1 VLAQIAS
8 IIAPIFL
15 CACVGFIWGRLDKPF
30 DTRMVTILSLNLG
43 MPALIFSTLT
53 KLEVPIDAFLRI
65 GGIYFIATLCA
76 LIFGYGFCRI
86 FRIDPRT
93 YVPVLAFSNAGNMGL
108 PLSLFTFGEEGLALG
123 ICIFVVSSICG
134 LTIGPAIFSGRTS
147 FDVVY
152 RNPPIYGILAALLFM
167 ATGHQPPQWL
177 ANFTEILGGMS
188 ISFMII
194 SLGVA
199 VSRIKVQRLARGI
212 ALSAV
217 KLMFGFALGVGIA
230 ESFGLIGAERGVII
244 LVCSM
249 PVAMHNYLFAE
260 RFDRNSSE
268 IAGMVLISTAM
279 AYVTLPA
286 LLWFV
291 L

>member
-1 VLAQIAS
+1 MLAQIAA

-15 CACVGFIWGRLDKPF
+15 CACIGFIWGRLDKPF
-30 DTRMVTILSLNLG
+30 DSRMVTTLSLNLG

-53 KLEVPIDAFLRI
+53 KLQVETESFLRI
-65 GGIYFIATLCA
+65 GGIYGIVTICA
-76 LIFGYGFCRI
+76 LIFGYAICRI
-86 FRIDPRT
+86 FCIDPRT
-93 YVPVLAFSNAGNMGL
+93 YVPVMAFSNAGNMGL
-108 PLSLFTFGEEGLALG
+108 PLSYFTFGEEGLALG
-123 ICIFVVSSICG
+123 ICIFVISSICG

-167 ATGHQPPQWL
+167 AADQPPPRWL

-199 VSRIKVQRLARGI
+199 VSRIRVQRLGRGI
-212 ALSAV
+212 MLSAV
-217 KLMFGFALGVGIA
+217 KLIFGFALGVGVA
-230 ESFGLIGAERGVII
+230 ESFGLAGAERGVII